1 MQHLIQFFYV
11 GFGIFLL
18 YLGGNLLLK
27 SSVSIA
33 TYLKV
38 PTLLIGVTIV
48 SFSTSAPELFTSL
61 VAAFKGKN
69 EIVVSNVIGSNII
82 NMLLALPLAG
92 FFLKIKADF
101 KRLKLSFMFL
111 FLLMFLLLLLSFDFR
126 SYSFFVTPYNRFSS
140 FSILILFLSY
150 LLLFYKEEKEYASL
164 ENSFQEGASN
174 LNQSFNFIFF
184 NLLSFA
190 ISMYFLY
197 LGSKLLVDGAL
208 YIANNVFNVSEKLI
222 GIILVAFGTSV
233 PELVVSLFAIIRKE
247 SDIAFGNIIG
257 SNIFN
262 IGFILASSSFFR
274 PILLQDIY
282 ILDFSIMVFITLVL
296 FLVVKFKGVFGRGI
310 SLIFLLLYFL
320 YNLML
325 FNFYWLFDLN
335 FDLLIY
341 F

>member
-325 FNFYWLFDLN
+325 FNFY
-335 FDLLIY
+335 
-341 F
+341 

>member
-1 MQHLIQFFYV
+1 M
-11 GFGIFLL
+11 
-18 YLGGNLLLK
+18 
-27 SSVSIA
+27 
-33 TYLKV
+33 
-38 PTLLIGVTIV
+38 
-48 SFSTSAPELFTSL
+48 
-61 VAAFKGKN
+61 AAFKGKN

-325 FNFYWLFDLN
+325 FNFY
-335 FDLLIY
+335 
-341 F
+341 

>member
-1 MQHLIQFFYV
+1 MEHLIQFFYV

-18 YLGGNLLLK
+18 YLGGDLLLK
-27 SSVSIA
+27 SSVGIA
-33 TYLKV
+33 NYLKV

-92 FFLKIKADF
+92 FFLSIKADY

-111 FLLMFLLLLLSFDFR
+111 FLLMFLLLLLSFDFK

-140 FSILILFLSY
+140 LSILILFLSY
-150 LLLFYKEEKEYASL
+150 LLFFYREEKAHASF
-164 ENSFQEGASN
+164 ENSFQEGVSN
-174 LNQSFNFIFF
+174 LNQSLNFIFI
-184 NLLSFA
+184 NTLSFF

-222 GIILVAFGTSV
+222 GIIVVAFGTSV

-262 IGFILASSSFFR
+262 IGFILASSSFFS

-296 FLVVKFKGVFGRGI
+296 FLVVKVKGVFSRGI
-310 SLIFLLLYFL
+310 SLIFLLLYIL

-325 FNFYWLFDLN
+325 FNFY
-335 FDLLIY
+335 
-341 F
+341 

>member
-1 MQHLIQFFYV
+1 M
-11 GFGIFLL
+11 

-27 SSVSIA
+27 SSVGIA

-325 FNFYWLFDLN
+325 FNFY
-335 FDLLIY
+335 
-341 F
+341 

>member
-27 SSVSIA
+27 SSVGIA

-325 FNFYWLFDLN
+325 FNFY
-335 FDLLIY
+335 
-341 F
+341 

>member
-27 SSVSIA
+27 SSVGIA

-310 SLIFLLLYFL
+310 SLIFLLLYF
-320 YNLML
+320 
-325 FNFYWLFDLN
+325 
-335 FDLLIY
+335 
-341 F
+341 

>member
-1 MQHLIQFFYV
+1 MEHLIQFFYV

-18 YLGGNLLLK
+18 YLGGDLLLK

-92 FFLKIKADF
+92 FFLNIKADF

-140 FSILILFLSY
+140 LIILILFLSY
-150 LLLFYKEEKEYASL
+150 LLLFYKEEKAHANL

-174 LNQSFNFIFF
+174 LNRGLNFIFF
-184 NLLSFA
+184 SLLSFI

-222 GIILVAFGTSV
+222 GIMVVAFGTSV

-247 SDIAFGNIIG
+247 ADIAFGNIIG

-282 ILDFSIMVFITLVL
+282 LLDFSIMVFITLVL
-296 FLVVKFKGVFGRGI
+296 FLVVKFKGVFSRSI
-310 SLIFLLLYFL
+310 SLIFLLLYLL

-325 FNFYWLFDLN
+325 FNFY
-335 FDLLIY
+335 
-341 F
+341 

>member
-27 SSVSIA
+27 SSVGIA

-310 SLIFLLLYFL
+310 SLIFLLLYF
-320 YNLML
+320 Y
-325 FNFYWLFDLN
+325 
-335 FDLLIY
+335 II
-341 F
+341 

>member
-1 MQHLIQFFYV
+1 MEHLIQFFYV

-92 FFLKIKADF
+92 LFLSIKADF

-126 SYSFFVTPYNRFSS
+126 SYSFFAAPYNRLSS
-140 FSILILFLSY
+140 LSILILFLSY
-150 LLLFYKEEKEYASL
+150 LLFFYKEEKAHFSL
-164 ENSFQEGASN
+164 KNPSQEGLGN
-174 LNQSFNFIFF
+174 VNQSLNFIFF
-184 NLLSFA
+184 NTLSFF

-222 GIILVAFGTSV
+222 GIIVVAFGTSV

-262 IGFILASSSFFR
+262 IGFILASSSFFK

-296 FLVVKFKGVFGRGI
+296 FLVVKFKGVFSRGI
-310 SLIFLLLYFL
+310 SLIFLLLYVF

-325 FNFYWLFDLN
+325 FNFY
-335 FDLLIY
+335 
-341 F
+341 

>member
-325 FNFYWLFDLN
+325 INFY
-335 FDLLIY
+335 
-341 F
+341 

>member
-1 MQHLIQFFYV
+1 MEHFIHFFYV

-18 YLGGNLLLK
+18 YLGGDLLLK

-92 FFLKIKADF
+92 FFLRIKADF

-126 SYSFFVTPYNRFSS
+126 SYSFFATPYNRFSS
-140 FSILILFLSY
+140 LSIFILFLSY
-150 LLLFYKEEKEYASL
+150 LLLFYKEEKMYGGL
-164 ENSFQEGASN
+164 ENSFQEGTGN
-174 LNQSFNFIFF
+174 LNQSLSLIFL
-184 NLLSFA
+184 NALSFL

-197 LGSKLLVDGAL
+197 LGSKLLVDGAI
-208 YIANNVFNVSEKLI
+208 YVANNVFNVSEKLI
-222 GIILVAFGTSV
+222 GIIVVAFGTSV
-233 PELVVSLFAIIRKE
+233 PELVVSFFAIIRKE

-262 IGFILASSSFFR
+262 IGFILASSSFFK
-274 PILLQDIY
+274 PILLKDIY
-282 ILDFSIMVFITLVL
+282 ILDFSIMVFVTLVL
-296 FLVVKFKGVFGRGI
+296 FLVVKFKGVFSRGI
-310 SLIFLLLYFL
+310 SSIFLFLYIL

-325 FNFYWLFDLN
+325 FNFY
-335 FDLLIY
+335 
-341 F
+341 

>member
-1 MQHLIQFFYV
+1 MEHLIQFFYV

-33 TYLKV
+33 TYLQV

-92 FFLKIKADF
+92 LFLRIKADF

-126 SYSFFVTPYNRFSS
+126 SYSFFAAPYNRLSS
-140 FSILILFLSY
+140 LSILILFLSY
-150 LLLFYKEEKEYASL
+150 LLFFYKEEKAHFSL
-164 ENSFQEGASN
+164 ENPSQEDVGN
-174 LNQSFNFIFF
+174 VNQSLNFIFF
-184 NLLSFA
+184 NTLSFF

-222 GIILVAFGTSV
+222 GIIVVAFGTSV

-262 IGFILASSSFFR
+262 IGFILASSSFFK

-296 FLVVKFKGVFGRGI
+296 FLVVKFKGVFSRGI
-310 SLIFLLLYFL
+310 SLIFLLLYVF

-325 FNFYWLFDLN
+325 FNFY
-335 FDLLIY
+335 
-341 F
+341 

>member
-1 MQHLIQFFYV
+1 MEHLIQFFYV

-18 YLGGNLLLK
+18 YFGGDLLLK

-92 FFLKIKADF
+92 FFLRIKADF
-101 KRLKLSFMFL
+101 KRLKLSFIFL

-126 SYSFFVTPYNRFSS
+126 SYSFFTAPYNRISS
-140 FSILILFLSY
+140 FSIFVLFLSY
-150 LLLFYKEEKEYASL
+150 LFFFYKEEKANFSL
-164 ENSFQEGASN
+164 ENSFQDGVSN
-174 LNQSFNFIFF
+174 LNQSLNFIFL
-184 NLLSFA
+184 NTLSFF

-222 GIILVAFGTSV
+222 GIIVVAFGTSV
-233 PELVVSLFAIIRKE
+233 PELVVSLFAIIKKE

-296 FLVVKFKGVFGRGI
+296 FLVVKFKGVFSRGI
-310 SLIFLLLYFL
+310 SLIFLLLYIL

-325 FNFYWLFDLN
+325 FNFY
-335 FDLLIY
+335 
-341 F
+341 

>member
-1 MQHLIQFFYV
+1 MEHLIHFFYV

-92 FFLKIKADF
+92 LFLRIKADF

-126 SYSFFVTPYNRFSS
+126 SYSFFAVPYNRFSS
-140 FSILILFLSY
+140 LSILILFLSY
-150 LLLFYKEEKEYASL
+150 LLFFYKEEKAHFSL
-164 ENSFQEGASN
+164 ENNPSQEGVSN
-174 LNQSFNFIFF
+174 LNQSLNFIFF
-184 NLLSFA
+184 NTLSFF

-222 GIILVAFGTSV
+222 GIIVVAFGTSV

-262 IGFILASSSFFR
+262 IGFILASSSFFK

-296 FLVVKFKGVFGRGI
+296 FLVVKFKGVFSRGI
-310 SLIFLLLYFL
+310 SLIFLLLYVL

-325 FNFYWLFDLN
+325 FNFY
-335 FDLLIY
+335 
-341 F
+341 

>member
-1 MQHLIQFFYV
+1 MEHLIQFFYV

-92 FFLKIKADF
+92 LFLRIKADF

-126 SYSFFVTPYNRFSS
+126 SYSFFAAPYNRLSS
-140 FSILILFLSY
+140 LSILILFLSY
-150 LLLFYKEEKEYASL
+150 LLFFYKEEKAHFSL
-164 ENSFQEGASN
+164 ENPSQKGLGN
-174 LNQSFNFIFF
+174 VNQSLNFIFF
-184 NLLSFA
+184 NTLSFF

-222 GIILVAFGTSV
+222 GIIVVAFGTSV

-262 IGFILASSSFFR
+262 IGFILASSSFFK
-274 PILLQDIY
+274 PILLQNIY

-296 FLVVKFKGVFGRGI
+296 FLVVKFKGVFSRGI
-310 SLIFLLLYFL
+310 SLIFLLLYVF

-325 FNFYWLFDLN
+325 FNFY
-335 FDLLIY
+335 
-341 F
+341 

>member
-1 MQHLIQFFYV
+1 MEHLIQFFYV

-61 VAAFKGKN
+61 LAAFKGKN

-92 FFLKIKADF
+92 FFLRIKADF

-126 SYSFFVTPYNRFSS
+126 SYSFFTAPYNRFSS
-140 FSILILFLSY
+140 LSILILFLSY
-150 LLLFYKEEKEYASL
+150 LLFFYKEEKAHFRL
-164 ENSFQEGASN
+164 ENSSQEGVSN
-174 LNQSFNFIFF
+174 LNQSLNFIFF
-184 NLLSFA
+184 NVLSFF

-222 GIILVAFGTSV
+222 GIIVVAFGTSV

-262 IGFILASSSFFR
+262 IGFILASSSFLR

-296 FLVVKFKGVFGRGI
+296 FLVVKFKGVFSRGI
-310 SLIFLLLYFL
+310 SLIFLLLYIL

-325 FNFYWLFDLN
+325 FNFY
-335 FDLLIY
+335 
-341 F
+341 

>member
-1 MQHLIQFFYV
+1 MEHLIQFFYV

-18 YLGGNLLLK
+18 YLGGDLLLK

-150 LLLFYKEEKEYASL
+150 LLLFYKEEKAYVSL
-164 ENSFQEGASN
+164 ENSFQEGVSN
-174 LNQSFNFIFF
+174 LNQSFIFIFL
-184 NLLSFA
+184 NLLSFV

-233 PELVVSLFAIIRKE
+233 PELVVSFFAIIRKE

-282 ILDFSIMVFITLVL
+282 ILDFGIMVFITLVL
-296 FLVVKFKGVFGRGI
+296 FLVVKFKGIFSRGI
-310 SLIFLLLYFL
+310 SLIFLLLYLL

-325 FNFYWLFDLN
+325 FNFY
-335 FDLLIY
+335 
-341 F
+341 

>member
-1 MQHLIQFFYV
+1 M
-11 GFGIFLL
+11 

-27 SSVSIA
+27 SSVGIA

-310 SLIFLLLYFL
+310 SLIFC
-320 YNLML
+320 
-325 FNFYWLFDLN
+325 FYIF
-335 FDLLIY
+335 III
-341 F
+341 

>member
-1 MQHLIQFFYV
+1 MEHLIQFFYV

-18 YLGGNLLLK
+18 YLGGDLLLK
-27 SSVSIA
+27 SSVGIA

-126 SYSFFVTPYNRFSS
+126 SYSFFVRPYDRFSS

-150 LLLFYKEEKEYASL
+150 LLLFYKEEKSYASL
-164 ENSFQEGASN
+164 EGSFQEGISN

-184 NLLSFA
+184 NLLSFV

-247 SDIAFGNIIG
+247 ADIAFGNIIG

-296 FLVVKFKGVFGRGI
+296 FLVVKFKGVFSRGI
-310 SLIFLLLYFL
+310 SIIFLLLYFL

-325 FNFYWLFDLN
+325 FNFY
-335 FDLLIY
+335 
-341 F
+341 

>member
-1 MQHLIQFFYV
+1 MQFFYV

-18 YLGGNLLLK
+18 YFGGDLLLK

-92 FFLKIKADF
+92 FFLRIKADF

-126 SYSFFVTPYNRFSS
+126 SYSFFTAPYNRISS
-140 FSILILFLSY
+140 FSIFVLFLSY
-150 LLLFYKEEKEYASL
+150 LFFFYKEEKANFSL
-164 ENSFQEGASN
+164 ENSFQDGVSN
-174 LNQSFNFIFF
+174 LNQSLNFIFL
-184 NLLSFA
+184 NTLSFF

-222 GIILVAFGTSV
+222 GIIVVAFGTSV
-233 PELVVSLFAIIRKE
+233 PELVVSLFAIIKKE

-296 FLVVKFKGVFGRGI
+296 FLVVKFKGVFSRGI
-310 SLIFLLLYFL
+310 SLIFLLLYIL

-325 FNFYWLFDLN
+325 FNFY
-335 FDLLIY
+335 
-341 F
+341 

>member
-1 MQHLIQFFYV
+1 MEHVIQFFYV

-18 YLGGNLLLK
+18 YLGGDLLLK

-92 FFLKIKADF
+92 FFLNIKADF

-140 FSILILFLSY
+140 LIILILFLSY
-150 LLLFYKEEKEYASL
+150 LLLFYKEEKAHANL
-164 ENSFQEGASN
+164 ENSFQEGVSN
-174 LNQSFNFIFF
+174 LNRGLNFIFF
-184 NLLSFA
+184 SLLSFI

-222 GIILVAFGTSV
+222 GIMVVAFGTSV

-247 SDIAFGNIIG
+247 ADIAFGNIIG

-282 ILDFSIMVFITLVL
+282 LLDFSIMVFITLVL
-296 FLVVKFKGVFGRGI
+296 FLVVKFKGVFSRSI
-310 SLIFLLLYFL
+310 SLIFLLLYLL

-325 FNFYWLFDLN
+325 FNFY
-335 FDLLIY
+335 
-341 F
+341 

>member
-27 SSVSIA
+27 SSVGIA

-150 LLLFYKEEKEYASL
+150 LLLFYKEEKAYAGL

-296 FLVVKFKGVFGRGI
+296 FLVVKFKGIFGRGI

-325 FNFYWLFDLN
+325 FNFY
-335 FDLLIY
+335 
-341 F
+341 

>member
-1 MQHLIQFFYV
+1 MEQLIQFFYV
-11 GFGIFLL
+11 GIGIFLL
-18 YLGGNLLLK
+18 YLGGDLLLK

-61 VAAFKGKN
+61 VAAFRGKN

-92 FFLKIKADF
+92 LFLRIKADF

-111 FLLMFLLLLLSFDFR
+111 FLLMFLLLLLSFDLR
-126 SYSFFVTPYNRFSS
+126 TYSFFVMPYNRLSS
-140 FSILILFLSY
+140 LSILILFLSY
-150 LLLFYKEEKEYASL
+150 LFFFYKEEKSHFSL
-164 ENSFQEGASN
+164 ENSFQEGVIN
-174 LNQSFNFIFF
+174 LNPSLNFVFF
-184 NLLSFA
+184 NALSFFV
-190 ISMYFLY
+190 SMYFLY

-222 GIILVAFGTSV
+222 GIIVVAFGTSV
-233 PELVVSLFAIIRKE
+233 PELVVSLFAIIKKE
-247 SDIAFGNIIG
+247 SDIAFGNIVG

-274 PILLQDIY
+274 PILLKDIY

-296 FLVVKFKGVFGRGI
+296 FLVVKFKGIFSRGI
-310 SLIFLLLYFL
+310 SLIFLLLYIL

-325 FNFYWLFDLN
+325 FNLY
-335 FDLLIY
+335 
-341 F
+341 

>member
-1 MQHLIQFFYV
+1 MEHLIQFFYV

-92 FFLKIKADF
+92 LFLRIKADF

-126 SYSFFVTPYNRFSS
+126 SYSFFAAPYNRLSS
-140 FSILILFLSY
+140 LSILILFLSY
-150 LLLFYKEEKEYASL
+150 LLFFYKEEKAHFSL
-164 ENSFQEGASN
+164 ENPSQEGLGN
-174 LNQSFNFIFF
+174 VNQSLNFIFF
-184 NLLSFA
+184 NTLSFF

-222 GIILVAFGTSV
+222 GIIVVAFGTSV

-262 IGFILASSSFFR
+262 IGFILASSSFFK

-296 FLVVKFKGVFGRGI
+296 FLVVKFKGVFSRGI
-310 SLIFLLLYFL
+310 SLIFLLLHVF

-325 FNFYWLFDLN
+325 FNFY
-335 FDLLIY
+335 
-341 F
+341 

>member
-1 MQHLIQFFYV
+1 MEHLIQFFYV

-18 YLGGNLLLK
+18 YLGGDLLLK
-27 SSVSIA
+27 SSVGIA

-126 SYSFFVTPYNRFSS
+126 SYSFFVRPYDRFSS

-150 LLLFYKEEKEYASL
+150 LLLFYKEEKLYASL
-164 ENSFQEGASN
+164 ESSFQEGVSN

-184 NLLSFA
+184 NLLSFV

-282 ILDFSIMVFITLVL
+282 ILDFGIMVFITLVL
-296 FLVVKFKGVFGRGI
+296 FLVVKFKGVFSRGI
-310 SLIFLLLYFL
+310 SIIFLLLYFL

-325 FNFYWLFDLN
+325 FNFY
-335 FDLLIY
+335 
-341 F
+341 

>member
-1 MQHLIQFFYV
+1 MEHLIQFFYV

-27 SSVSIA
+27 SSVGIA

-92 FFLKIKADF
+92 FFLRIKADF

-111 FLLMFLLLLLSFDFR
+111 FLLMFLLLLLSFDLR
-126 SYSFFVTPYNRFSS
+126 SFSFFASPYNRLSS
-140 FSILILFLSY
+140 FSILILFLFY
-150 LLLFYKEEKEYASL
+150 LFFFYKEEKANFSL
-164 ENSFQEGASN
+164 ENSSQEGVSN
-174 LNQSFNFIFF
+174 LNQSLNFIFL
-184 NLLSFA
+184 NTLSFF

-197 LGSKLLVDGAL
+197 LGSKLLVDGAI

-222 GIILVAFGTSV
+222 GIIVVAFGTSV

-310 SLIFLLLYFL
+310 SLIFLLLYIL

-325 FNFYWLFDLN
+325 FNFY
-335 FDLLIY
+335 
-341 F
+341 

>member
-296 FLVVKFKGVFGRGI
+296 FLVVKFKG
-310 SLIFLLLYFL
+310 FLVGAFL
-320 YNLML
+320 
-325 FNFYWLFDLN
+325 
-335 FDLLIY
+335 
-341 F
+341 

>member
-1 MQHLIQFFYV
+1 MEHLIQFFYV

-27 SSVSIA
+27 SSVGIA

-92 FFLKIKADF
+92 FFLRIKADF

-111 FLLMFLLLLLSFDFR
+111 FLLMFLLLLLSFDLR
-126 SYSFFVTPYNRFSS
+126 SFSFFAAPYNRLSS
-140 FSILILFLSY
+140 FSILILFLFY
-150 LLLFYKEEKEYASL
+150 LFFFYKEEKANFSL
-164 ENSFQEGASN
+164 ENSSQEGVSN
-174 LNQSFNFIFF
+174 LNQSLNFIFL
-184 NLLSFA
+184 NTLSFF

-222 GIILVAFGTSV
+222 GIIVVAFGTSV

-257 SNIFN
+257 SSIFN
-262 IGFILASSSFFR
+262 VGFILDSSSFFR

-310 SLIFLLLYFL
+310 SLIFLLLYIL

-325 FNFYWLFDLN
+325 FNFY
-335 FDLLIY
+335 
-341 F
+341 

>member
-1 MQHLIQFFYV
+1 MEHLMQFFYV

-18 YLGGNLLLK
+18 YFGGDLLLK

-92 FFLKIKADF
+92 FFLRIKADF

-126 SYSFFVTPYNRFSS
+126 SYSFFTAPYNRISS
-140 FSILILFLSY
+140 FSIFVLFLSY
-150 LLLFYKEEKEYASL
+150 LFFFYKEEKANFSL
-164 ENSFQEGASN
+164 ENSFQDGVSN
-174 LNQSFNFIFF
+174 LNQSLNFIFL
-184 NLLSFA
+184 NTLSFF

-222 GIILVAFGTSV
+222 GIIVVAFGTSV
-233 PELVVSLFAIIRKE
+233 PELVVSLFAIIKKE

-296 FLVVKFKGVFGRGI
+296 FLVVKFKGVFSRGI
-310 SLIFLLLYFL
+310 SLIFLLLYIL

-325 FNFYWLFDLN
+325 FNFY
-335 FDLLIY
+335 
-341 F
+341 

>member
-1 MQHLIQFFYV
+1 MLFLVKEIYLEHLIQFFYV

-18 YLGGNLLLK
+18 YLGGDLLLK
-27 SSVSIA
+27 SSVGIA
-33 TYLKV
+33 NYLKV

-92 FFLKIKADF
+92 FFLRIKADY

-126 SYSFFVTPYNRFSS
+126 SYSFFATPYNRFSS
-140 FSILILFLSY
+140 LSILILFLSY
-150 LLLFYKEEKEYASL
+150 LFFFYKEEKAHAGF
-164 ENSFQEGASN
+164 ENSFHEGANN
-174 LNQSFNFIFF
+174 LNQSLNFIFL
-184 NLLSFA
+184 NTLSFF

-222 GIILVAFGTSV
+222 GIIVVAFGTSV
-233 PELVVSLFAIIRKE
+233 PELVVSLFAIIKKE

-262 IGFILASSSFFR
+262 IGFILASSSFFS
-274 PILLQDIY
+274 PILLKDIY

-296 FLVVKFKGVFGRGI
+296 FLVVKFKGVFSRSI
-310 SLIFLLLYFL
+310 SLIFLLLYIL

-325 FNFYWLFDLN
+325 FNFY
-335 FDLLIY
+335 
-341 F
+341 

>member
-27 SSVSIA
+27 SSVGIA

-190 ISMYFLY
+190 ISMYFLIW
-197 LGSKLLVDGAL
+197 DR
-208 YIANNVFNVSEKLI
+208 N
-222 GIILVAFGTSV
+222 
-233 PELVVSLFAIIRKE
+233 
-247 SDIAFGNIIG
+247 
-257 SNIFN
+257 
-262 IGFILASSSFFR
+262 
-274 PILLQDIY
+274 
-282 ILDFSIMVFITLVL
+282 
-296 FLVVKFKGVFGRGI
+296 
-310 SLIFLLLYFL
+310 
-320 YNLML
+320 
-325 FNFYWLFDLN
+325 YW
-335 FDLLIY
+335 
-341 F
+341 

>member
-27 SSVSIA
+27 SSVGIA

-92 FFLKIKADF
+92 FFFKIKADF

-126 SYSFFVTPYNRFSS
+126 SYSFFITPYNRFSS

-150 LLLFYKEEKEYASL
+150 LLLFYKEEKAHASL

-174 LNQSFNFIFF
+174 LNQSFNFVFF

-208 YIANNVFNVSEKLI
+208 YIANNVFNISEKLI

-274 PILLQDIY
+274 PILLQNIY

-325 FNFYWLFDLN
+325 FNFY
-335 FDLLIY
+335 
-341 F
+341 

>member
-1 MQHLIQFFYV
+1 MEHLIQFFYV

-18 YLGGNLLLK
+18 YLGGDLLLK
-27 SSVSIA
+27 SSVGIA

-61 VAAFKGKN
+61 VAAFKAKN

-111 FLLMFLLLLLSFDFR
+111 FLLMFLLLILSFDFR
-126 SYSFFVTPYNRFSS
+126 SYSFFATPYNRFSS
-140 FSILILFLSY
+140 FSILILFSCY
-150 LLLFYKEEKEYASL
+150 LFLFYKEEKAHAIL
-164 ENSFQEGASN
+164 ENSFQEGVSN
-174 LNQSFNFIFF
+174 LNQNLNFIFF
-184 NLLSFA
+184 NTLSFF

-208 YIANNVFNVSEKLI
+208 YIASNVFNVSEKLI
-222 GIILVAFGTSV
+222 GIIVVAFGTSV
-233 PELVVSLFAIIRKE
+233 PELVVSFYAIIRKE

-282 ILDFSIMVFITLVL
+282 IVDFTIMVFVTLVL
-296 FLVVKFKGVFGRGI
+296 FLVVKFKGVFDRGI
-310 SLIFLLLYFL
+310 SLIFLLLYII

-325 FNFYWLFDLN
+325 FNFY
-335 FDLLIY
+335 
-341 F
+341 

>member
-1 MQHLIQFFYV
+1 MEHLIQFFYV

-92 FFLKIKADF
+92 LFLRIKADF

-126 SYSFFVTPYNRFSS
+126 SYSFFAAPYNRLSS
-140 FSILILFLSY
+140 LSILILFLLY
-150 LLLFYKEEKEYASL
+150 LLFFYKEEKAHFSL
-164 ENSFQEGASN
+164 ENPSQEGLGN
-174 LNQSFNFIFF
+174 LNQSLNFIFF
-184 NLLSFA
+184 NTLSFF

-222 GIILVAFGTSV
+222 GIIVVAFGTSV
-233 PELVVSLFAIIRKE
+233 PELVVSLFAIMRKE

-262 IGFILASSSFFR
+262 IGFILASSSFFK

-296 FLVVKFKGVFGRGI
+296 FLVVKFKGVFSRDI
-310 SLIFLLLYFL
+310 SLIFLLLYVF

-325 FNFYWLFDLN
+325 FNFY
-335 FDLLIY
+335 
-341 F
+341 

>member
-1 MQHLIQFFYV
+1 MEHLIQFFYV

-18 YLGGNLLLK
+18 YFGGDLLLK

-92 FFLKIKADF
+92 FFLRIKADF

-126 SYSFFVTPYNRFSS
+126 SYSFFTAPYNRISS
-140 FSILILFLSY
+140 FSIFVLFLSY
-150 LLLFYKEEKEYASL
+150 LFFFYKEEKANFSL
-164 ENSFQEGASN
+164 ENSFQDGVSN
-174 LNQSFNFIFF
+174 LNQSLNFIFL
-184 NLLSFA
+184 NTLSFF

-222 GIILVAFGTSV
+222 GIIVVAFGTSV
-233 PELVVSLFAIIRKE
+233 PELVVSLFAIIKKE

-296 FLVVKFKGVFGRGI
+296 FLVVKFKGVFSRGI
-310 SLIFLLLYFL
+310 SLIFLLLYIL

-325 FNFYWLFDLN
+325 FNFY
-335 FDLLIY
+335 
-341 F
+341 

>member
-1 MQHLIQFFYV
+1 MEHLIQFFYV

-18 YLGGNLLLK
+18 YLGGDLLLK

-92 FFLKIKADF
+92 FFLNIKADF

-140 FSILILFLSY
+140 LIILILFLSY
-150 LLLFYKEEKEYASL
+150 LLLFYKEEKAHANL
-164 ENSFQEGASN
+164 ENSFQEGVSN
-174 LNQSFNFIFF
+174 LNRGLNFIFF
-184 NLLSFA
+184 SLLSFI

-222 GIILVAFGTSV
+222 GIMVVAFGTSV

-247 SDIAFGNIIG
+247 ADIAFGNIIG

-282 ILDFSIMVFITLVL
+282 LLDFSIMVFITLVL
-296 FLVVKFKGVFGRGI
+296 FLVVKFKGVFSRSI
-310 SLIFLLLYFL
+310 SLIFLLLYLL

-325 FNFYWLFDLN
+325 FNFY
-335 FDLLIY
+335 
-341 F
+341 

>member
-27 SSVSIA
+27 SSVGIA

-320 YNLML
+320 YNLDRMSVV
-325 FNFYWLFDLN
+325 
-335 FDLLIY
+335 
-341 F
+341 